1 MRRQPV
7 TRRRTLTALL
17 GSGALAFA
25 AGTALAQPASSDLVE
40 KGRYLAT
47 AGDCVACHTA
57 PGGKPYAG
65 GLTINFPGGIGKLAT
80 PNITPD
86 KQTGIGSWSDDDFR
100 RAMHQGITKNG
111 SYLYPAF
118 PFPWYTRLSDEDVA
132 AIKAYLF
139 SLEPVNAPRKPTDI
153 AFPFSIREGLLAW
166 RLAFFTEGRFKPDP
180 KASDEVNRGAYLVE
194 GPGHCGACHNG
205 SKLVGASQ
213 WSGYLEG
220 GTIDGWYA
228 PNLSGD
234 DNQGLGKWSEDQLT
248 TYLKTGAAPGRA
260 GVVAGPMRQVIEE
273 SLSKMTDAD
282 VRAIAIYLKTLAPK
296 PTYTPDVKSDFK
308 SASAAPGADTYLNR
322 CVACHRP
329 DGQGQPGAIPPLAG
343 NGAVLAKGPETV
355 IRVILGGLDAKGEYA
370 AMPAVGVGMTDAE
383 IANVTNYVRQTFG
396 NQAPPTAEPGQVAKL
411 RAETQTMLAGNAPCE
426 TVSNPTLAEALKT
439 ADAAGQLKDLK
450 AEQMLPRVA
459 TLLPA
464 VRQAA
469 PQASSADLVNGLTAT
484 FCQVADH
491 DKTGLDWPTT
501 IGSFSGVVYG
511 QLKSPSRAEK

>member
-1 MRRQPV
+1 MRRI
-7 TRRRTLTALL
+7 TALVL
-17 GSGALAFA
+17 GSSALAALA
-25 AGTALAQPASSDLVE
+25 AGAASAQGAPTDLVE
-40 KGRYLAT
+40 RGKYLAT

-57 PGGKPYAG
+57 PGGKPFAG
-65 GLTINFPGGIGKLAT
+65 GYYVTFPGGIGKLAT

-86 KQTGIGSWSDDDFR
+86 KETGIGSWSDDDFR
-100 RAMHQGITKNG
+100 RAMHEGITKNG

-118 PFPWYTRLSDEDVA
+118 PFPWYTKVSDEDVR

-139 SLEPVNAPRKPTDI
+139 SLEPVNAPRKPADI
-153 AFPFSIREGLLAW
+153 AFPFSIRDGLLAW
-166 RLAFFTEGRFKPDP
+166 RLAFFSEGRFAPDP
-180 KASDEVNRGAYLVE
+180 KASEPINRGAYLVE
-194 GPGHCGACHNG
+194 GLGHCGACHNG

-234 DNQGLGKWSEDQLT
+234 DKEGLGRWSEDQLF

-273 SLSKMTDAD
+273 SLSKLSDAD
-282 VRAIAIYLKTLAPK
+282 VRAIAVYLKSVPAK
-296 PTYTPDVKSDFK
+296 ATYTPDVKSDFK
-308 SASAAPGADTYLNR
+308 QAAAPGADVYLNR

-329 DGQGQPGAIPPLAG
+329 EGQGVPGAIPPLAG

-355 IRVILGGLDAKGEYA
+355 IRVILGGLDAKGDYA
-370 AMPAVGVGMTDAE
+370 PMPAVGVGMTDEEVA
-383 IANVTNYVRQTFG
+383 AVTNYVRQTFG
-396 NQAPPTAEPGQVAKL
+396 NQAPPTADSGKVASL

-426 TVSNPTLAEALKT
+426 TVANPDLAKALEQ
-439 ADAAGQLKDLK
+439 ADAAGQLKGLK

-469 PQASSADLVNGLTAT
+469 PQADQAALVNGLTAT
-484 FCQVADH
+484 FCQSADRA
-491 DKTGLDWPTT
+491 TVGLDWPVAL
-501 IGSFSGVVYG
+501 GNFAGLVYG
-511 QLKSPSRAEK
+511 QIKNPSRAEK